1 MPIIKLTNTL
11 IFTLGLS
18 VSYSSF
24 AQNQAHHSLEIT
36 IRPNQSFIKAKDR
49 ISLSDNS
56 VQQKEFRFLLHK
68 NLIVVSPAELKP
80 IEKLSENLQGIAD
93 KLDIPLHQY
102 VIPLTDGQKQLTI
115 SYRGRISH
123 QPAQTD
129 EVSTKSLGQ
138 TSGIIDK
145 KGIFLAKSTAWY
157 PLTENALLTFSAQIE
172 LPPEWDV
179 VSQGK
184 RTQHTIKDKHRV
196 VRWKESQP
204 QDDIYLVGG
213 QYTQYTQSSGAA
225 LAMVYLRSE
234 DSALAKKYLDATT
247 QYISMYSQLLGPYPY
262 SKFALVENFWETG
275 YGMPSFT
282 LLGPKVIRFPFIIY
296 SSFPHEI
303 LHNWWGNSV
312 YVDYATGNWAEGL
325 TAYLADHLIKEQR
338 GQGLKYRRSVL
349 QKYTDYVSQ
358 GRDFPLIEFKSRHSS
373 ASEAIGYGKTL
384 MIFHMLRTQLGDE
397 KFIRALQI
405 FYRTFKFKS
414 ASFKDIEHIF
424 SQAAEQDLSKFVNQW
439 VTRSGAPELRVS
451 RAFSQPTNTGYRMT
465 AVLEQFQSGEAY
477 QLFIPIAIQIEGK
490 EYAAQNTMLMN
501 SKFLEISLNLPSRP
515 IRLDIDPEFD
525 LFRRL
530 DNSEI
535 PASLSQGFGAE
546 SVLIVLPKGADNPL
560 LDAYHKLAR
569 KWQSNQ
575 QGKWD
580 IVFDSEINALP
591 KDKTV
596 WLLGWKN
603 RFRDKLANAAEKHQV
618 RLEDDNVELNK
629 DAYTRLNHSFVISAR
644 NPANTSKTLLWLAT
658 DNKEAIAGLARKLP
672 HYRSYSYLVFSGDE
686 PSNQAKGQWAVLD
699 SPMTIAIRQT
709 DNKGIQDQETK
720 LRHRVALAQ
729 PAVVFSETRMLADVK
744 YLANKARLGRGLG
757 TKGLEEAANYIARAF
772 RSAGLKPGGDH
783 IEANNNTQDTQADYF
798 QHWRKNFGEP
808 AKELELKNVIG
819 IIPGKNPK
827 FEGESLI
834 ISAHYDHLG
843 QGWPNAHAGD
853 EGKIHP
859 GADDN
864 ASGVAVMLE
873 LARLIAKKWQP
884 ERSIVFIA
892 FTGEEADHA
901 GSIHY
906 TKNSAQFPIDKIIA
920 VLNLD
925 TVGRLYDNPLT
936 ILGTGSAREWVHIFR
951 GAGFVTGINVSPE
964 ADDFGGSDQKSF
976 LALGVPAVQF
986 FGTSHSDIHRP
997 GDTINKIDTAGMVKT
1012 ASILKE
1018 AAKYLAN
1025 REQPLN
1031 VTLSNIDKVKAM
1043 SAYPQP
1049 SGRRISVGTV
1059 PDFSFQGQGVKI
1071 SSVIPNSPAAKAGLK
1086 EGDILVEISDSPIN
1100 DLSSYSKALKNIHPG
1115 TTVVLKY
1122 LREGKEYTVNI
1133 DIALR

>member
-1 MPIIKLTNTL
+1 MNALKTANISYNLQGVKSLTLQLNDRLRLMPIIKITNTL
-11 IFTLGLS
+11 ILGMGLF
-18 VSYSSF
+18 VSYAVF
-24 AQNQAHHSLEIT
+24 AQKQAHHSLDIT
-36 IRPNQSFIKAKDR
+36 IRPNQSFIKVTDL
-49 ISLSDNS
+49 ISLSDNT

-68 NLIVVSPAELKP
+68 NLVIESPAKLKP
-80 IEKLSENLQGIAD
+80 QEKISEHLQGIAD
-93 KLDIPLHQY
+93 NLGIPLLQY
-102 VIPLTDGQKQLTI
+102 NVPLTDNQTQLTI
-115 SYRGRISH
+115 SYSGRITH
-123 QPAQTD
+123 PAAQT
-129 EVSTKSLGQ
+129 EKETAKSLNQ
-138 TSGIIDK
+138 TSGLIDK

-157 PLTENALLTFSAQIE
+157 PLTENALVTFSAEIE
-172 LPPEWDV
+172 LPAQWDI

-184 RTQHTIKDKHRV
+184 RTLHTIKDEHRY
-196 VRWKESQP
+196 VRWQESQP

-213 QYTQYTQSSGAA
+213 QYTQYEQSSGPAQ
-225 LAMVYLRSE
+225 AMVFLRSE

-247 QYISMYSQLLGPYPY
+247 QYINMYSQLLGPYPY
-262 SKFALVENFWETG
+262 NKFALVENFWETG

-312 YVDYATGNWAEGL
+312 YVDYETGNWAEGL

-358 GRDFPLIEFKSRHSS
+358 GRDFPLTEFRSRHSS

-397 KFIRALQI
+397 KFIRALQM
-405 FYRTFKFKS
+405 FYRNFKFKS

-439 VTRSGAPELRVS
+439 VTRTGAPELRVS
-451 RAFSQPTNTGYRMT
+451 RAYSQPTRTGYRIT

-477 QLFIPIAIQIEGK
+477 QLFIPIAIHTQGK
-490 EYAAQNTMLMN
+490 AYAAQNTMLMN

-515 IRLDIDPEFD
+515 IRLEIDPEFD

-546 SVLIVLPKGADNPL
+546 SVLIVLPKEADNPL

-569 KWQSNQ
+569 QWQSNQ

-580 IVFDSEINALP
+580 IVFDSEIETLP
-591 KDKTV
+591 DDKAV
-596 WLLGWKN
+596 WLLGWQN
-603 RFRDKLANAAEKHQV
+603 RFREKLANAAEKHQV
-618 RLEDDNVELNK
+618 SLDDENVKLLK
-629 DAYTRLNHSFVISAR
+629 DTYSRAKHSFVISAR
-644 NPANTSKTLLWLAT
+644 NPDNPSKTLLWLAT

-672 HYRSYSYLVFSGDE
+672 HYRSYSYLVFNGNE
-686 PSNQAKGQWAVLD
+686 PSNQIKGQWAVLN
-699 SPMTIAIRQT
+699 SPMTIAIKQT
-709 DNKGIQDQETK
+709 DNKAIQDKKTK
-720 LRHRVALAQ
+720 LRRRPALAQ
-729 PAVVFSETRMLADVK
+729 PAEVFSEARMLTDVK
-744 YLANKARLGRGLG
+744 YLADRARLGRGLG
-757 TKGLEEAANYIARAF
+757 TIGLDEAANYIAHAF
-772 RSAGLKPGGDH
+772 RSAGLKPGGDP
-783 IEANNNTQDTQADYF
+783 IESNHNSQGNDKDYF
-798 QHWRKNFGEP
+798 QQWNKKLGTP
-808 AKELELKNVIG
+808 AKDLALKNIIG
-819 IIPGKNPK
+819 FIPGKNPK
-827 FEGESLI
+827 FAGESLI

-843 QGWPNAHAGD
+843 QGWPNVHAGD

-892 FTGEEADHA
+892 FTGEEADRE

-906 TKNSAQFPIDKIIA
+906 TKNATQFPIDKIIA

-936 ILGTGSAREWVHIFR
+936 ILGAGSATEWVHIFR
-951 GAGFVTGINVSPE
+951 GAGFVTGINVSPV
-964 ADDFGGSDQKSF
+964 ANDFGDSDQKSF
-976 LALGVPAVQF
+976 LALGVPAVQL
-986 FGTSHSDIHRP
+986 FGTSHVDFHRP

-1018 AAKYLAN
+1018 AAKHLAN
-1025 REQPLN
+1025 RAQALH
-1031 VTLSNIDKVKAM
+1031 VTL
-1043 SAYPQP
+1043 
-1049 SGRRISVGTV
+1049 
-1059 PDFSFQGQGVKI
+1059 
-1071 SSVIPNSPAAKAGLK
+1071 PNSKP
-1086 EGDILVEISDSPIN
+1086 
-1100 DLSSYSKALKNIHPG
+1100 SK
-1115 TTVVLKY
+1115 
-1122 LREGKEYTVNI
+1122 
-1133 DIALR
+1133 